1 MLKLFLNVT
10 GPVLI
15 EHNKL
20 QNYANN
26 INSISKQKWKE
37 ENIFFNFLDN
47 CPIELDS
54 IWFCQL
60 FVRGGWGW
68 LCFRLKIIFRL
79 VSYEFETEL
88 IVRTPY
94 ESSSCH

>member
-37 ENIFFNFLDN
+37 EKNIFPISLITVPLSLIQYDFANFLLG
-47 CPIELDS
+47 EVGGGVVLD
-54 IWFCQL
+54 
-60 FVRGGWGW
+60 
-68 LCFRLKIIFRL
+68 
-79 VSYEFETEL
+79 
-88 IVRTPY
+88 
-94 ESSSCH
+94 

>member
-37 ENIFFNFLDN
+37 EKNTFSISSLITVPLSLIQYDFANFLLG
-47 CPIELDS
+47 EVGGGVVLD
-54 IWFCQL
+54 
-60 FVRGGWGW
+60 
-68 LCFRLKIIFRL
+68 
-79 VSYEFETEL
+79 
-88 IVRTPY
+88 
-94 ESSSCH
+94 

>member
-37 ENIFFNFLDN
+37 EKNTFSISLITVPLSLIQYDFANFLLG
-47 CPIELDS
+47 EVGGGVVLD
-54 IWFCQL
+54 
-60 FVRGGWGW
+60 
-68 LCFRLKIIFRL
+68 
-79 VSYEFETEL
+79 
-88 IVRTPY
+88 
-94 ESSSCH
+94 